1 MDRIWGGGIVS
12 KIGVV
17 MGSTSDLPVV
27 EKAIHILEEYQVPF
41 EVRGLS
47 AHRCP
52 NEAREFAASARESGF
67 SVLIAAAG
75 MAAHLAGALA
85 ANTTLPVIGIPCSS
99 ANFDGMDALLSTVQM
114 PGGIP
119 VATVAVNGAKNAA
132 LLAIE
137 ILAVTDET
145 LAAKLAESRRRE
157 TEAVLQADADMRR
170 RFHADA

>member
-27 EKAIHILEEYQVPF
+27 EKAIHILEGYQVPF
-41 EVRGLS
+41 EVRVLS

-67 SVLIAAAG
+67 SVLISAAG

-85 ANTTLPVIGIPCSS
+85 ANTTLPVIGIPCSG

-145 LAAKLAESRRRE
+145 LAAKLA
-157 TEAVLQADADMRR
+157 
-170 RFHADA
+170 

>member
-1 MDRIWGGGIVS
+1 MRKVGI
-12 KIGVV
+12 V

-27 EKAIHILEEYQVPF
+27 EKAIGVLRDYGVDT
-41 EVRGLS
+41 EVRVLS

-85 ANTTLPVIGIPCSS
+85 ANTTLPVIGIPCAG

-114 PGGIP
+114 PSGIP

-132 LLAIE
+132 LLAIQ
-137 ILAVTDET
+137 IMACLLYTSPSPRDP
-145 LAAKLAESRRRE
+145 
-157 TEAVLQADADMRR
+157 
-170 RFHADA
+170 